1 MNNKDDPHDRFERL
15 LEQERELIRQLDH
28 LTEEHPELLKELSR
42 LQRRRAQI
50 GKKLNIGI
58 IGK

>member
-1 MNNKDDPHDRFERL
+1 MNNKDDPHDRFKQL
-15 LEQERELIRQLDH
+15 MEQERELIRQLYH
-28 LTEEHPELLKELSR
+28 PTEEHPELLKKLSR

-58 IGK
+58 L

>member
-1 MNNKDDPHDRFERL
+1 MNNKDDPHDRFKQL
-15 LEQERELIRQLDH
+15 MEQERELIRQLEH
-28 LTEEHPELLKELSR
+28 PTEEHPEPLKELSC

-58 IGK
+58 L

>member
-1 MNNKDDPHDRFERL
+1 MNNKDDPHDRFKQL

-28 LTEEHPELLKELSR
+28 LTEEPPELLKELSR
-42 LQRRRAQI
+42 LQRCRAQI

-58 IGK
+58 L

>member
-1 MNNKDDPHDRFERL
+1 MNNKDDPHDRFEQL
-15 LEQERELIRQLDH
+15 MEQERELIRQLEH
-28 LTEEHPELLKELSR
+28 PTEEHPEPLKELSR

-58 IGK
+58 IGQ

>member
-1 MNNKDDPHDRFERL
+1 MNNKDDPHDRFKQL
-15 LEQERELIRQLDH
+15 QERELIRQLDH
-28 LTEEHPELLKELSR
+28 PTEEHPELLKELSR

-58 IGK
+58 L

>member
-1 MNNKDDPHDRFERL
+1 MNNKDDPHDRFEQL
-15 LEQERELIRQLDH
+15 LEQERELIRL
-28 LTEEHPELLKELSR
+28 LKRPTAEYPELLKELSR

-58 IGK
+58 L